1 MNTFGEKPFL
11 VLENGDRL
19 TRDEFERRYGQC
31 SHIKKAELINGVV
44 FVASPVRVQHAQ
56 PHGQIMTWLGNYA
69 VACTF
74 VMLCDNV
81 TVRLDGQ
88 NEVQPDALLRLDQ
101 SVGGRSQITP
111 DNYIEGPPELI
122 VEIAS
127 SSASYDLHDKKE
139 VYCRCGVKEYLVWVV
154 GENSFYWYQLVNQTY
169 VQQLPCEEGI
179 LRSREF
185 AGLWL
190 NLPALLKGVMQ
201 PVMFTLQTRLGSPEY
216 QKFIDALTSR
226 K

>member
-1 MNTFGEKPFL
+1 MQS
-11 VLENGDRL
+11 VILESGDRL
-19 TRDEFERRYGQC
+19 SRDEFERRYGQC

-44 FVASPVRVQHAQ
+44 FVASPVRAMYHGR
-56 PHGQIMTWLGNYA
+56 PHSLIMGWLMLYDFATPCVA
-69 VACTF
+69 VF
-74 VMLCDNV
+74 DN
-81 TVRLDGQ
+81 TTIQLDQ
-88 NEVQPDALLRLDQ
+88 SNEVQPDVLLRLDDRAGGQ
-101 SVGGRSQITP
+101 SFLSDQDYIVGA
-111 DNYIEGPPELI
+111 PELI

-190 NLPALLKGVMQ
+190 NLPALLAGKMSV
-201 PVMFTLQTRLGSPEY
+201 VIETLQAGLKSPEY
-216 QKFIDALTSR
+216 LEFIRRLEGE
-226 K
+226 KL